1 MCSDRD
7 RLDENLA
14 RRIVAD
20 VILASVSTRA
30 IGISDASLIGVCKL
44 REENNKLFT
53 WFAFSALT
61 VEASGVR
68 GVLDVTDV

>member
-1 MCSDRD
+1 MVGANFYAFC
-7 RLDENLA
+7 NY
-14 RRIVAD
+14 V
-20 VILASVSTRA
+20 
-30 IGISDASLIGVCKL
+30 GVCKL

-68 GVLDVTDV
+68 GVFDVTDV

>member
-30 IGISDASLIGVCKL
+30 IGISDASFNWRVKIK
-44 REENNKLFT
+44 RTE
-53 WFAFSALT
+53 
-61 VEASGVR
+61 
-68 GVLDVTDV
+68 